1 MSKKGIICK
10 ETISE
15 VKKCSEET
23 EFARSQ
29 AELNSAKE
37 TETRNKNVFSRMNI
51 K

>member
-1 MSKKGIICK
+1 MSKREIIYI
-10 ETISE
+10 EIILE
-15 VKKCSEET
+15 VKKCSDEI

-37 TETRNKNVFSRMNI
+37 TETRNKNAFSRMNI

>member
-1 MSKKGIICK
+1 MSKSGIIRK
-10 ETISE
+10 ETALE
-15 VKKCSEET
+15 VKKCLDEI

-37 TETRNKNVFSRMNI
+37 TETRNTDVFSHMNI